1 MKQSRSLEIPV
12 SPFPI
17 ATKIALAIEM
27 SISAAI
33 WLFSTNAVAFPE
45 LTRHGY
51 ASCTACHASPN
62 GGGTLTPYGRGLS
75 RELLS
80 TWGTERE
87 AEVGHGFL
95 SKDWADSLE
104 NSKLRLGADIRSV
117 QTHRENSTTRAGQFF
132 TMQAQAE
139 AVWDEG
145 PWAVAMSV
153 GKIED
158 PRGKK
163 EFRLVSSRYYGLLR
177 FAEYGAVRAGRFST
191 AFGLNL
197 ADHTLSVRRPLG
209 FGPEVER
216 DNIELSWLGEKDQ
229 AFLTFA
235 ESAPS
240 TSDADKERATS
251 FRYERIINER
261 SRVGASF
268 WQGQGSQFD
277 RWVAAAHG
285 IVNISKEWFFSG
297 EIDRT
302 ERSTK
307 RVNGT
312 DVVLSQ
318 YVYAR
323 LNYEPVQGFWPLL
336 QFQHERADV
345 SLNSS
350 EANKYG
356 LGFNFFPRP
365 HFEFLGIWNRVSRG
379 HDWSDEAYFVLHYYL

>member
-1 MKQSRSLEIPV
+1 VTKRSKFFDAICTAMLI
-12 SPFPI
+12 SGGILLI
-17 ATKIALAIEM
+17 AA
-27 SISAAI
+27 S
-33 WLFSTNAVAFPE
+33 AVAFPE

-51 ASCTACHASPN
+51 ASCTACHVSPN
-62 GGGTLTPYGRGLS
+62 GGGAMTPYGRGLS

-87 AEVGHGFL
+87 VEVGHGFL
-95 SKDWADSLE
+95 PKAWADSLE

-117 QTHRENSTTRAGQFF
+117 QTHRENATTRSGQFF

-139 AVWDEG
+139 AAWDEG
-145 PWAVAMSV
+145 PWAVAMSL

-163 EFRLVSSRYYGLLR
+163 DFRLVSSRYYGLLR
-177 FAEYGAVRAGRFST
+177 FAEYGGLRAGRFAT

-216 DNIELSWLGEKDQ
+216 DNLELSWLGEKDQ
-229 AFLTFA
+229 VFLTFA

-240 TSDADKERATS
+240 TSATDKERATS
-251 FRYERIINER
+251 FRYDRIINER

-268 WQGQGSQFD
+268 WQGAGSDFD

-285 IVNISKEWFFSG
+285 IVNLSKEWFFSG

-302 ERSTK
+302 ERLTK
-307 RVNGT
+307 QANGT
-312 DVVLSQ
+312 DLVQSQ

-323 LNYEPVQGFWPLL
+323 LNYEPVQGVWPLV

-356 LGFNFFPRP
+356 AGFNFFPRP

-379 HDWSDEAYFVLHYYL
+379 QNWSDEAYFVLHYYL